1 MSKIGA
7 IDKHGIIS
15 VWNVVDH
22 LDLPNSNFDLNVKS
36 SSKFKMVPIFSDRL
50 FEYPDCIDL
59 FDEKSL
65 QYVEIEF
72 DPVDPQ
78 LYFFSTS
85 LGLFKIHRN
94 DDVRTEPQK
103 MDTIGLNSPT
113 ALSLCDKGYLLA
125 AFSCGS
131 ICMYDKLYTNPLT
144 VWYQKA
150 KSPITQ
156 IKWCQLYFD
165 EEQAAGASPVKRSSK
180 IET

>member
-72 DPVDPQ
+72 EPVDPQ

-131 ICMYDKLYTNPLT
+131 I
-144 VWYQKA
+144 W
-150 KSPITQ
+150 
-156 IKWCQLYFD
+156 
-165 EEQAAGASPVKRSSK
+165 
-180 IET
+180 